1 MLTAKPEKQNKKNP
15 SNGDQHDWKMYTA
28 AVSLLDQ
35 ALNPVHV
42 QSTAKDI
49 FSDKEQKKKKK
60 KAKRIQI
67 KVTCYSFFY
76 H

>member
-1 MLTAKPEKQNKKNP
+1 MIGRGIQ
-15 SNGDQHDWKMYTA
+15 QMFR
-28 AVSLLDQ
+28 

-42 QSTAKDI
+42 QSTAKDV
-49 FSDKEQKKKKK
+49 FSEKEQKK

>member
-1 MLTAKPEKQNKKNP
+1 
-15 SNGDQHDWKMYTA
+15 MYTA
-28 AVSLLDQ
+28 AASLLDR

-49 FSDKEQKKKKK
+49 FSEKDLK

-67 KVTCYSFFY
+67 KVTCYSFFIIDCKNIVFLITG
-76 H
+76 